1 MWGRRPIEWSDER
14 MTTPSA
20 ELPALAR
27 IRDDVRAMQAY
38 VVADAT
44 GYLKMDA
51 MENPFGL
58 PPALQARWGSAW
70 GNSRST
76 ATPVRARTT

>member
-1 MWGRRPIEWSDER
+1 

-58 PPALQARWGSAW
+58 PPALQAALGQRLG
-70 GNSRST
+70 
-76 ATPVRARTT
+76 